1 MAIGSYTTSIGI
13 GKITSGTEA
22 GNWGNITNANFDLI
36 DTFINGFSEVTLT
49 STNTSDSTPFIIDF
63 YTETNPPAAPTN
75 AAAYIKATDAGDIGG
90 TGYLQLDDVP
100 DQPVIGGRMVLK
112 IENALNNG
120 RKLRVFCTGAFA
132 GSSAIELFNGET
144 VFVYVNGT
152 TNIVRLASNLFV
164 AGGNQYV
171 WDGGDSEFKG
181 GVISKQGGTA
191 SDFPHT
197 CRIGTIDQ
205 NFHLDAPQDGSFY
218 FNWYSGTAGNYWF
231 GQGNATAIGVLDST
245 GNFTVTGNVTAYGTI
260 SDLRRKENVTKI
272 DSALDKVKM
281 INGVSFNYKGKD
293 ETMLGVIA
301 QDLMQD
307 ELLNACVYSQEDI
320 ETGESTYAVRYNN
333 LIGVLVEAIKEQQEL
348 IENLSAKVKAI
359 EEG

>member
-90 TGYLQLDDVP
+90 TGYLRLDDVP

-120 RKLRVFCTGAFA
+120 RKLRVFCTQNFA

-164 AGGNQYV
+164 AGGNQYI
-171 WDGGDSEFKG
+171 WDSTAFKG

-191 SDFPHT
+191 SDYPNT
-197 CRIGTIDQ
+197 GRVGTTGTDLY
-205 NFHLDAPQDGSFY
+205 LDAPENGNIN
-218 FNWYSGTAGNYWF
+218 FNWHSGTAGDFKF
-231 GQGNATAIGVLDST
+231 GDGSATGIGLLSGT
-245 GNFTVTGNVTAYGTI
+245 GDFTVIGNVTAYGTV

-307 ELLNACVYSQEDI
+307 ELLNTCVYEQEDI

-333 LIGVLVEAIKEQQEL
+333 LIGVLVEAIKEQQET
-348 IENLSAKVKAI
+348 IENLSVKVKAL
-359 EEG
+359 EEK

>member
-1 MAIGSYTTSIGI
+1 MAIGSYTASIGI

-49 STNTSDSTPFIIDF
+49 STNTSDSSPFIIDF

-75 AAAYIKATDAGDIGG
+75 AAAYIKARDDSDIGG
-90 TGYLQLDDVP
+90 TGYLKLADVNNTL
-100 DQPVIGGRMVLK
+100 VLK

-120 RKLRVFCTGAFA
+120 RKLRVFCTGTFA
-132 GSSAIELFNGET
+132 GSQSSAIELFNGET

-152 TNIVRLASNLFV
+152 SNIVRLASNLFV
-164 AGGNQYV
+164 AGGNQYA
-171 WDGGDSEFKG
+171 WDASVPSGFKG
-181 GVISKQGGTA
+181 GVICKQGGTA
-191 SDFPHT
+191 SDYPNT
-197 CRIGTIDQ
+197 CRIGTIGE
-205 NFHLDAPQDGSFY
+205 NFHFDAPENGAMY
-218 FNWYSGTAGNYWF
+218 FNWYSGTAGNFNF
-231 GQGNATAIGVLDST
+231 GNGSATGIALLSGT
-245 GNFTVTGNVTAYGTI
+245 GDFTVTGNVTAYGTI

-307 ELLNACVYSQEDI
+307 ELLNTCVYEQEDI
-320 ETGESTYAVRYNN
+320 ETKENTYAVRYNN

>member
-49 STNTSDSTPFIIDF
+49 STHIVATTPFAIDF
-63 YTETNPPAAPTN
+63 ETPSNPPAAPTN
-75 AAAYIKATDAGDIGG
+75 AAAYIKAVDGGDIGG
-90 TGYLQLDDVP
+90 TGYMQFNDVP
-100 DQPVIGGRMVLK
+100 ETLVLK
-112 IENALNNG
+112 VENALSANQ
-120 RKLRVFCTGAFA
+120 KLRIFCTGAFA
-132 GSSAIELFNGET
+132 GSESNAIEVFNGET
-144 VFVYVNGT
+144 VFVYVNGSS
-152 TNIVRLASNLFV
+152 NIVRLASNLFV

-171 WDGGDSEFKG
+171 WDASAPSGFKG

-191 SDFPHT
+191 SDYPNTGRF
-197 CRIGTIDQ
+197 GTIGE
-205 NFHLDAPQDGSFY
+205 NFHFDAPENGAMY
-218 FNWYSGTAGNYWF
+218 FNWYSGTAGNFNF
-231 GQGNATAIGVLDST
+231 GNGSATGIGLLSGT
-245 GNFTVTGNVTAYGTI
+245 GDFTVTGNVTAYGTI

-307 ELLNACVYSQEDI
+307 ELLNTCVYEQEDI
-320 ETGESTYAVRYNN
+320 ETKENTYAVRYNN

>member
-1 MAIGSYTTSIGI
+1 MAIGTYTTSIGI

-22 GNWGNITNANFDLI
+22 GSWGTITNANFDLI

-49 STNTSDSTPFIIDF
+49 STHIVATTPFAIDF
-63 YTETNPPAAPTN
+63 ETPSNPPAVPTN
-75 AAAYIKATDAGDIGG
+75 AAAYIKAVDAGDIGG
-90 TGYLQLDDVP
+90 TGYMQFNNVP
-100 DQPVIGGRMVLK
+100 ETLVLK
-112 IENALNNG
+112 VENALSAG
-120 RKLRVFCTGAFA
+120 QKLRIFCTGVFA
-132 GSSAIELFNGET
+132 GSESSAIELFNGET
-144 VFVYVNGT
+144 AIIYVNGSA
-152 TNIVRLASNLFV
+152 NIVRVSSNLFL

-171 WDGGDSEFKG
+171 WDAVESEYQG
-181 GVISKQGGTA
+181 GVICKQGGNA
-191 SDFPHT
+191 SDYPQT
-197 CRIGTIDQ
+197 CRIGTTGE
-205 NFHLDAPQDGSFY
+205 NFHLDAPENGSFY
-218 FNWYSGTAGNYWF
+218 FNWYSGVSGDFYF
-231 GQGNATAIGVLDST
+231 GDGSSSGVGRLSGT

-293 ETMLGVIA
+293 ETLLGVIA

-307 ELLNACVYSQEDI
+307 ELLNTCVYSEKDI
-320 ETGESTYAVRYNN
+320 ATGENTYAVRYSN